1 VKESFLAVFES
12 TTETLKAERALK
24 EAGLKPRPVMKP
36 RTLGGSCQ
44 MALKLPS
51 GSLTVVMDVS
61 AELQLKLTGYFV
73 QGDDGEWT
81 ALPQRPGC

>member
-36 RTLGGSCQ
+36 RTLGGGCQ
-44 MALKLPS
+44 MALKLAY
-51 GSLTVVMDVS
+51 GSLESVGEVC
-61 AELQLKLTGYFV
+61 ARQRLKLTGYFV
-73 QGDDGEWT
+73 QGDDGGWI
-81 ALPQRPGC
+81 ALSQ

>member
-1 VKESFLAVFES
+1 MKDIFLAVFES

-24 EAGLKPRPVMKP
+24 EAGLKPRPVIKP

-51 GSLTVVMDVS
+51 GSLTAVGEVC
-61 AELQLKLTGYFV
+61 AELRLKLGGVFV
-73 QGDDGEWT
+73 QDDAGGWI
-81 ALPQRPGC
+81 AWSQ